1 MKKYQSKKN
10 LLKQKDSNKK
20 NKDQFDRKNPK
31 RIKL

>member
-20 NKDQFDRKNPK
+20 NKDQFDRKNLK